1 MTYRECYEKGC
12 RILNEAGIEEAA
24 LDARLLLESVCGT
37 NRNDLLVH
45 GEQPVTA
52 GSEEKY
58 MDWIGKRAGHIP
70 LQQLTGEQDFMGL
83 TFTVNEHVLIPR
95 QDTEILVE
103 EVLKELHD
111 GMRVLDMCTGSGCI
125 LISLLHYSNGCEG
138 LGVDLSAEALKV
150 ARQNAQ
156 RILGENFS
164 ETKDCGVKTFETE
177 SDDAETAINTAENET
192 AGRARFLQSDLFENV
207 EGKFEIIV
215 SNPPYI
221 ASAEV
226 DKLMPEVRD
235 HEPRMALD
243 GTADGLEFYRRI
255 IEEAGQHLV
264 SSGMLFFEIGYDQG
278 QAVSELMRQHGYREV
293 QVVQD
298 YAGLDR
304 VVYGTYVT
312 V

>member
-1 MTYRECYEKGC
+1 MTYRKCYEQGC
-12 RILNEAGIEEAA
+12 RTLQAAGIEEAA
-24 LDARLLLESVCGT
+24 LDARLLLEAVCGT
-37 NRNDLLVH
+37 DRNDLLVH
-45 GEQPVTA
+45 GEQPVA
-52 GSEEKY
+52 PEAEEKY
-58 MDWIGKRAGHIP
+58 LNWIRQRAEHIP

-83 TFTVNEHVLIPR
+83 TFNVNEHVLIPR

-125 LISLLHYSNGCEG
+125 LLSLLHYSNDCEG
-138 LGVDLSAEALKV
+138 LGVDLSAEALEV
-150 ARQNAQ
+150 
-156 RILGENFS
+156 
-164 ETKDCGVKTFETE
+164 
-177 SDDAETAINTAENET
+177 
-192 AGRARFLQSDLFENV
+192 AGRNVLKVLTPEKAEHAHFLQSNLFEKV

-226 DKLMPEVRD
+226 EKLMPEVRD

-243 GTADGLEFYRRI
+243 GTEDGLYFYRRI
-255 IEEAGQHLV
+255 IEEAGKHLV

-278 QAVSELMRQHGYREV
+278 QAVSELMRTEGYCDV

-304 VVYGTYVT
+304 VVLGTYCERN
-312 V
+312 

>member
-1 MTYRECYEKGC
+1 MTYRECYEQGC
-12 RILNEAGIEEAA
+12 RTLQAAGIEEAI
-24 LDARLLLESVCGT
+24 LDARLLLEAVCGT
-37 NRNDLLVH
+37 DRNDLLVH
-45 GEQPVTA
+45 GEQPVA
-52 GSEEKY
+52 PQAEEKY
-58 MDWIGKRAGHIP
+58 LKWIRQRAEHIP

-83 TFTVNEHVLIPR
+83 TFSVNEHVLIPR

-125 LISLLHYSNGCEG
+125 LLSLMHYSNDCEG
-138 LGVDLSAEALKV
+138 LGVDLSAEALEVAERNVLKV
-150 ARQNAQ
+150 
-156 RILGENFS
+156 LTPE
-164 ETKDCGVKTFETE
+164 KTEHVH
-177 SDDAETAINTAENET
+177 
-192 AGRARFLQSDLFENV
+192 FLQSDLFEKL
-207 EGKFEIIV
+207 EDKFEIIV

-226 DKLMPEVRD
+226 EKLMPEVRD

-243 GTADGLEFYRRI
+243 GTEDGLYFYRRI
-255 IEEAGQHLV
+255 IKEAGKHLV

-278 QAVSELMRQHGYREV
+278 QAVSELMRTQGYREV

-304 VVYGTYVT
+304 VVFGTYVERN
-312 V
+312 

>member
-1 MTYRECYEKGC
+1 MTYRECYEQGC
-12 RILNEAGIEEAA
+12 RTLQAAGIEEAI
-24 LDARLLLESVCGT
+24 LDARLLLEAVCGT
-37 NRNDLLVH
+37 DRNDLLVH
-45 GEQPVTA
+45 GEQPVMPQA
-52 GSEEKY
+52 EEKY
-58 MDWIGKRAGHIP
+58 LNWIRQRAEHIP

-83 TFTVNEHVLIPR
+83 TFSVNEHVLIPR

-125 LISLLHYSNGCEG
+125 LLSLMHYSNDCEG
-138 LGVDLSAEALKV
+138 LGVDLSAEALEVAERNVLKV
-150 ARQNAQ
+150 
-156 RILGENFS
+156 LTPE
-164 ETKDCGVKTFETE
+164 KTEHVH
-177 SDDAETAINTAENET
+177 
-192 AGRARFLQSDLFENV
+192 FLQSDLFEKL
-207 EGKFEIIV
+207 EDKFEIIV

-226 DKLMPEVRD
+226 EKLMPEVRD

-243 GTADGLEFYRRI
+243 GTEDGLYFYRRI
-255 IEEAGQHLV
+255 IKEAGKHLV

-278 QAVSELMRQHGYREV
+278 QAVSELMRTQGYREV

-304 VVYGTYVT
+304 VVFGTYVERN
-312 V
+312 